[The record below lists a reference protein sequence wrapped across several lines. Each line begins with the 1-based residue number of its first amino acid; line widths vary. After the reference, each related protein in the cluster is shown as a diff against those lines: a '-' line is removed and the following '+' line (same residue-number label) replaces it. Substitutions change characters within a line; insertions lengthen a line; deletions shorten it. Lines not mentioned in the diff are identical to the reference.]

1 MTQRH
6 WARGSAPPARRTEP
20 AVFQVLREMPAFDV
34 TYTAVVISH
43 SGRMMFVG
51 TSVGTIRAMK
61 YPLPLQKEFN
71 EYQAHAGPVT
81 KVRGTLWSGAQTQ
94 VSIEPPGPALH
105 TPAASL
111 QPPLIYPSNPMVRKH
126 SPALKS
132 LCLNDSREFS
142 LRSNQIASRPFS

>member
-1 MTQRH
+1 
-6 WARGSAPPARRTEP
+6 
-20 AVFQVLREMPAFDV
+20 VFQVIREMSAFDV

-81 KVRGTLWSGAQTQ
+81 KVRGTFPGVQSQIQ
-94 VSIEPPGPALH
+94 VLSDPPGPACGIPGSSLPPPS
-105 TPAASL
+105 TLSLPLFINPA
-111 QPPLIYPSNPMVRKH
+111 KH
-126 SPALKS
+126 LVNTHW
-132 LCLNDSREFS
+132 LLMLFV
-142 LRSNQIASRPFS
+142 

>member
-1 MTQRH
+1 M
-6 WARGSAPPARRTEP
+6 
-20 AVFQVLREMPAFDV
+20 FQVIREMSAFDV

-81 KVRGTLWSGAQTQ
+81 KVRGTFPGVQSQIQ
-94 VSIEPPGPALH
+94 VLSDPPGPACGI
-105 TPAASL
+105 PGSS
-111 QPPLIYPSNPMVRKH
+111 QYFI
-126 SPALKS
+126 
-132 LCLNDSREFS
+132 
-142 LRSNQIASRPFS
+142 